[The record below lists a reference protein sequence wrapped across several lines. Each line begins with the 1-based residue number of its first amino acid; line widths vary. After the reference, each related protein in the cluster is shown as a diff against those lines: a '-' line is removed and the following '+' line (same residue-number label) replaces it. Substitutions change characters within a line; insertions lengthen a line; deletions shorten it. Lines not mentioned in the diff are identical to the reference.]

1 MSASEIRALRKASEI
16 LAANGYC
23 PRSIDSVCDKEWEK
37 RGVCANCIRN
47 YLKREAKREIR
58 KEVREKRK
66 GTTSL

>member
-23 PRSIDSVCDKEWEK
+23 PRSIDSVCDKDWEK

-47 YLKREAKREIR
+47 HLKREAMREIR
-58 KEVREKRK
+58 KEIREKRK
-66 GTTSL
+66 AAGSP